1 VDFGVTRATTAYRTN
16 ASGVLE
22 SVASGVP
29 RLDYP
34 ALGGCPSLLVEPAA
48 TNLFLR
54 SEEFDDA
61 SWTKFGGVVSANTET
76 SPDGAINSDTLQ
88 GDGSSV
94 QIIISQGKTL
104 SAGQFTS
111 SIFAKAGTANFLE
124 LTFDNFAGASN
135 ISGIFDLS
143 NGTTSSVGANIQ
155 SFNNGWYKCS
165 LTSTIVSG
173 DVIGSLGFR
182 IRPNAAN
189 LFYPNAAATNGQNVY
204 LWGAQIE
211 AGSVATSY
219 IPTVAATATRNAD
232 VISKSG
238 VSGFIGQT
246 EGVIYAE
253 VDLRNTALPKAL
265 LTISDGT
272 LNNRINISFASTTS
286 LTVTLRVASANLDY
300 GVTIPTI
307 PTSGGIYKVA
317 LAYQA
322 NNYALAL
329 NGTTY
334 IPTSPASVPATSA
347 VYLGQNGG
355 SGNIINDRIRA
366 AAIYPTRLTNAQ
378 LASLTTL

>member
-1 VDFGVTRATTAYRTN
+1 
-16 ASGVLE
+16 
-22 SVASGVP
+22 
-29 RLDYP
+29 
-34 ALGGCPSLLVEPAA
+34 LVEPAA

-232 VISKSG
+232 VISKTG

-246 EGVIYAE
+246 EGTMYAE
-253 VDLRNTALPKAL
+253 VDLRANSIARDVFGLGVFADNVVIRMRADNRMEGVCASSSSVFL
-265 LTISDGT
+265 LTQSDV
-272 LNNRINISFASTTS
+272 LTT
-286 LTVTLRVASANLDY
+286 
-300 GVTIPTI
+300 GV
-307 PTSGGIYKVA
+307 YKVA
-317 LAYQA
+317 FAYQ
-322 NNYALAL
+322 NGNFALCI
-329 NGTTY
+329 NGGTP
-334 IPTSPASVPATSA
+334 ITSASTGVLPASLSQIN
-347 VYLGQNGG
+347 LGNTIRVG
-355 SGNIINDRIRA
+355 SLNDRIRA
-366 AAIYPTRLTNAQ
+366 AAIYPTRLTNSQ
-378 LASLTTL
+378 LQSLTTL